1 MIKWTFYSSDL
12 WLKSLKYWTSE
23 WLASEIS
30 VIQCC
35 FLYIVSGN
43 PCKTEQSSFI
53 VRKLSTFRQ
62 KIMWILYFREI
73 HRNWDIRHD
82 FILAILLWHNH
93 TCEHS
98 YIVLVYFLYLSPLL
112 TQYFNFC
119 SFQIER
125 MENRFVFI
133 WTIFFSDSVWEKI
146 GIYSQSLTWICLNK
160 VLNKQCT
167 FW

>member
-1 MIKWTFYSSDL
+1 MDFLLKWFMAQ
-12 WLKSLKYWTSE
+12 K
-23 WLASEIS
+23 SEILNLWMIS
-30 VIQCC
+30 FRNISHPVL
-35 FLYIVSGN
+35 FLCIVSGN

-133 WTIFFSDSVWEKI
+133 WTIFF
-146 GIYSQSLTWICLNK
+146 
-160 VLNKQCT
+160 
-167 FW
+167 FR